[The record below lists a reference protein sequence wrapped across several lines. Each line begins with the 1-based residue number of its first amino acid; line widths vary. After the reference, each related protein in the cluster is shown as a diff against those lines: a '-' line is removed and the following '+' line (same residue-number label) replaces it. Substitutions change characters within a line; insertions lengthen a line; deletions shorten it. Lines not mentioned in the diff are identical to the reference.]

1 MRFNNAICRSLALIT
16 LGGVLV
22 IVAPAS
28 RVTTVPATPPA
39 ASPTPVPTP
48 DAGEKKPNPVRRFFS
63 WVGGTVTR
71 PFRRR
76 VQVIG
81 DPPIVDVT
89 ASKSLIT
96 VCAVYLQMTP
106 EHSCSPGREVEL
118 SASAGDNDA
127 GLLFTWH
134 VTAGRLRGKGPKVTW
149 DLKDVAEGTYTATV
163 EVNDE
168 NQHAASDT
176 TTVTIARCSDC
187 MTVVIPCPIVS
198 VSCPSRADSKQ
209 PIVFE
214 ATVSGGYT
222 DLKPTYAWSVTAG
235 RIISGQGTTKIMVDA
250 SNVAGQS
257 ITASVTVGG
266 YNPRCSG
273 TTAMC
278 TVLEVLPTEQPH

>member
-1 MRFNNAICRSLALIT
+1 MAL
-16 LGGVLV
+16 GCALV

-28 RVTTVPATPPA
+28 RVTTVPVTPPA
-39 ASPTPVPTP
+39 ASPTPTP

-63 WVGGTVTR
+63 WVGRTVTR

-76 VQVIG
+76 VQVIS
-81 DPPIVDVT
+81 DPPIVDVS

-96 VCAVYLQMTP
+96 FCPVYLQMTP

-118 SASAGDNDA
+118 SASPGDNDA
-127 GLLFTWH
+127 GLLFSWH

-149 DLKDVAEGTYTATV
+149 DLNDVAEGTYTAMV
-163 EVNDE
+163 EVNDG
-168 NQHAASDT
+168 NQLAASDT

-187 MTVVIPCPIVS
+187 MTVVSPCPIVS

-214 ATVSGGYT
+214 ATFSGGYT
-222 DLKPTYAWSVTAG
+222 ELKPTFAWSVSAG
-235 RIISGQGTTKIMVDA
+235 RIISGQGTTKITVDA
-250 SNVAGQS
+250 ANVAGQS

-266 YNPRCSG
+266 YDPRCPG
-273 TTAMC
+273 NTAVC
-278 TVLEVLPTEQPH
+278 TVIDVLPTGQPH